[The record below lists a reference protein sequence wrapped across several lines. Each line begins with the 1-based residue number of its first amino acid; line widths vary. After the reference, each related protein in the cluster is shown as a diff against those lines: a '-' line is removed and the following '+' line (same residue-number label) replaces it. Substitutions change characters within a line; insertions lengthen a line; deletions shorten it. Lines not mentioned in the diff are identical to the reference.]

1 MQTLLDNHTKAQK
14 IRNDKDN
21 LMIQKNRSQERQLS
35 INRSEY
41 DIKMKSEGN
50 KIRSH
55 KSKILQLEDKERR
68 LLERLKIT

>member
-1 MQTLLDNHTKAQK
+1 
-14 IRNDKDN
+14 
-21 LMIQKNRSQERQLS
+21 MIQKNRSQERQFS

-55 KSKILQLEDKERR
+55 KSKIFQLEDKERR